1 MRGFIEWSELHL
13 APTLELMT
21 IDAASGPQ
29 SSSVEEP
36 SKIPPPNSETSSP
49 TPLPSDG
56 GLIRPLRE
64 KNFRR
69 FFLSAVVS
77 NAGSWMQATAI
88 PFVVYDI
95 TNSKSW
101 LGTTAFISLFVG
113 MVANTPGGIL
123 ADRYERRR
131 VLMATQ
137 AGLGIVALGLW
148 ALWVFGTATIGTI
161 FPFLLVGSV
170 CSGLTSPAWQSLIP
184 SLVGTQDLPAAVR
197 LNSMQFNLARSLG
210 PLLAAITLKGF
221 GPAGCFLANAVT
233 YPVIIAVLWH
243 LPNQRIALASDAAF
257 GFRTAIAN
265 VREGWQYLLARHNL
279 VLPPLTS
286 LINAAFGFGLSGL
299 APALAKE
306 QFGHAANDNG
316 ILLGAFGIGGVLG
329 ILVSSL
335 LANRY
340 RRSTLVQVAI
350 LSYCFACIG
359 LISTHSFVFGCA
371 SFAVAGVSNGT
382 VAAALNTALQLQVND
397 RFRGRVMGSYSQ
409 MFFLGAAF
417 GSLLLGVAADNI
429 GLWAAPVL
437 SSLAFFAYLLAARNR
452 FDRLRLLDQNS
463 PAE

>member
-1 MRGFIEWSELHL
+1 
-13 APTLELMT
+13 MT
-21 IDAASGPQ
+21 IDATGPS
-29 SSSVEEP
+29 SSSVNEAPDAISAAGSTRASPEP
-36 SKIPPPNSETSSP
+36 E
-49 TPLPSDG
+49 PSDG

-64 KNFRR
+64 KDFRR

-101 LGTTAFISLFVG
+101 LGVTAFTSMFVG
-113 MVANTPGGIL
+113 MAANTPGGIL

-131 VLMATQ
+131 VLMVTQ
-137 AGLGIVALGLW
+137 AGLGFVALGLW
-148 ALWVFGTATIGTI
+148 ALWVFGTATIAAI
-161 FPFLLVGSV
+161 FPFLLMGSI

-184 SLVGTQDLPAAVR
+184 SLVPTPDLPAAVR

-210 PLLAAITLKGF
+210 PLLAAVTLKGF

-233 YPVIIAVLWH
+233 YPIIIAVLWR
-243 LPNQRIALASDAAF
+243 LPNQRVAQASDANF
-257 GFRTAIAN
+257 GFRVAIAN
-265 VREGWQYLLARHNL
+265 VREGWQYLLGRHNL
-279 VLPPLTS
+279 MLPPLTS

-306 QFGHAANDNG
+306 HFGHPANDNG

-329 ILVSSL
+329 ILGSSL

-340 RRSTLVQVAI
+340 RRSTLAQVAI
-350 LSYCFACIG
+350 LTYCFASIA
-359 LISTHSFVFGCA
+359 LISTHSFVFGCI
-371 SFAVAGVSNGT
+371 SFTVAGMSNGT
-382 VAAALNTALQLQVND
+382 VAAALNTALQLQVKD
-397 RFRGRVMGSYSQ
+397 QFRGRVMGSYSQ

-417 GSLLLGVAADNI
+417 GSLLLGVVADQI

-437 SSLAFFAYLLAARNR
+437 SALAFFVYLLVARNR
-452 FDRLRLLDQNS
+452 FERLTLLDKNT
-463 PAE
+463 PDE